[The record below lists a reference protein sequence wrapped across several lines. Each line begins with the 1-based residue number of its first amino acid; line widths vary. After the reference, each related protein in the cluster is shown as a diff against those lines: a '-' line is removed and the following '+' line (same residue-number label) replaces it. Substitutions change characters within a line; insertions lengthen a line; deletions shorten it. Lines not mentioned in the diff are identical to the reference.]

1 MGKNRNQMKKLH
13 RKKVKKAKEK
23 LKEFE
28 KRNIPFAKLNRLAK
42 KIFCKRLSSGYKF
55 PAKMSS

>member
-1 MGKNRNQMKKLH
+1 MGKHRNEMKKIH

-28 KRNIPFAKLNRLAK
+28 KKSVPFGKLNRLAK
-42 KIFCKRLSSGYKF
+42 KIFCKRLNTGYKF
-55 PAKMSS
+55 PARTSS